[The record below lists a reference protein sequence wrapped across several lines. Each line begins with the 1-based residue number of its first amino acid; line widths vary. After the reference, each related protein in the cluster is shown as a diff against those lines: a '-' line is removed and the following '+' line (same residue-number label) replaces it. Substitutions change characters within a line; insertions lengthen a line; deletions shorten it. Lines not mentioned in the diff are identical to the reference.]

1 MFIQDLLTRRSP
13 RRVQALTAGAL
24 VWLALAAYAT
34 WKPPGGSVP
43 LFGGLLMHDPMR
55 MFFAW
60 IFLGATLLTIL
71 IVPSSKQISANRLG
85 EFLALL
91 FALVLGLYLMASATD
106 LLTIYLAIE
115 TVSLVSYV
123 LTGFRRADRKA
134 NEAALKYVI
143 YGGVASGV
151 MLYGVSILYGLF
163 GTTRVIGA
171 GGIGDQ
177 IAGVTQRLFHAHTFD
192 NQPA

>member
-1 MFIQDLLTRRSP
+1 
-13 RRVQALTAGAL
+13 
-24 VWLALAAYAT
+24 
-34 WKPPGGSVP
+34 
-43 LFGGLLMHDPMR
+43 MHDPMR
-55 MFFAW
+55 IFFAW

-71 IVPSSKQISANRLG
+71 IVPSSKQISPNRLG

-106 LLTIYLAIE
+106 LLTIYLSIE
-115 TVSLVSYV
+115 MVSLISYV

-151 MLYGVSILYGLF
+151 MLYGISLLYGLF
-163 GTTRVIGA
+163 GTTRVLGA

-177 IAGVTQRLFHAHTFD
+177 LAGVTSELFRPHAFGG
-192 NQPA
+192 QPAAPLSPPVAGIFVLPRGG